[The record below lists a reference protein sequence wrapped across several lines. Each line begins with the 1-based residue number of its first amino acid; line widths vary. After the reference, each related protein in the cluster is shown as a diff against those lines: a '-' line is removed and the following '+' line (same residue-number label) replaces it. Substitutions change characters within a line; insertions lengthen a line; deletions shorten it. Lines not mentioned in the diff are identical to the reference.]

1 MAYMFT
7 NCVSLNFIPA
17 FITTAVTTDFTT
29 FANGSTSINRITMS
43 FNRTVALQNCQ
54 LSRDA
59 LVEIFT
65 NLTDRTSTTS
75 ATIDITGNWG
85 SSALTSAD
93 RAIAT
98 NKNWVITG

>member
-1 MAYMFT
+1 MVSMFLS
-7 NCVSLNFIPA
+7 CFPLNLIPA
-17 FITTAVTTDFTT
+17 FITTAVTVDYTN
-29 FANGSTSINRITMS
+29 FANGCSSLNRILMS

-65 NLTDRTSTTS
+65 NLVDRTATTS

-85 SSALTSAD
+85 ASALTASD
-93 RAIAT
+93 RLIAT

>member
-1 MAYMFT
+1 MLA
-7 NCVSLNFIPA
+7 NCYSLNFIPA
-17 FITTAVTTDFTT
+17 FITTAVTSDFTT
-29 FANGSTSINRITMS
+29 FANGSNSINRILMS

-54 LSRDA
+54 LSKDA

-65 NLTDRTSTTS
+65 NLVDRTATTS

-85 SSALTSAD
+85 ASALTSVD

-98 NKNWVITG
+98 NKNYVITG

>member
-1 MAYMFT
+1 MSLMFY

-17 FITTAVTTDFTT
+17 FITTAITSDFTT
-29 FANGSTSINRITMS
+29 FANSCNSLNRILMS

-54 LSRDA
+54 LSKDA
-59 LVEIFT
+59 LVEVFT
-65 NLTDRTSTTS
+65 NLTNRTATTS

-85 SSALTSAD
+85 ASALTSAD

-98 NKNWVITG
+98 NKNFTITG